1 MDELMKIINKKFL
14 KDHELLYLEDLEL
27 LYLEDHE
34 LVKSCEYVR
43 PHNAHYKEYLVI
55 INNNGHDEKYTV
67 CCKFI

>member
-14 KDHELLYLEDLEL
+14 KDHELLYLED
-27 LYLEDHE
+27 HE
-34 LVKSCEYVR
+34 
-43 PHNAHYKEYLVI
+43 LVI

>member
-14 KDHELLYLEDLEL
+14 KDYELLYLAIPLMVL
-27 LYLEDHE
+27 AF
-34 LVKSCEYVR
+34 VYVR

>member
-14 KDHELLYLEDLEL
+14 KDHELLYLEDHEL

-55 INNNGHDEKYTV
+55 INNNRHDEKYTV

>member
-14 KDHELLYLEDLEL
+14 KDHELLYLED
-27 LYLEDHE
+27 HE
-34 LVKSCEYVR
+34 LVKSCECVR